1 MKHISDPKAANV
13 NIPAQ
18 TPNGRLYLEASQQN
32 IADGLFVKILFDSI
46 SAGFTDGIE
55 DVVNHRIFPAVA
67 GWYQVNAY
75 LVLEGLID
83 TKKYQIHVTRSG
95 ILVAYAEYL
104 SPITG
109 TSTNY
114 HLSLGVSDVI
124 KLTALQYLEVGIF
137 HNDATEIVDV
147 LGEEA
152 GSFLSVQRVR

>member
-18 TPNGRLYLEASQQN
+18 TPSGRIYLETTQED

-55 DVVNHRIFPAVA
+55 DLVNHRIFPAVA

-75 LVLEGLID
+75 LELETLID
-83 TKKYQIHVTRSG
+83 TKKYSIHLTRSG
-95 ILVAYAEYL
+95 ILVAHGEYM
-104 SPITG
+104 SPVTG
-109 TSTNY
+109 ASSAY
-114 HLSLGVSDVI
+114 HISLGISDVV
-124 KLTALQYLEVGIF
+124 KLTALQYLEVGIN
-137 HNDATEIVDV
+137 HNDATESVHV
-147 LGEEA
+147 LGEET